1 MATSP
6 LPYHRDDLERVLL
19 ARAGEIV
26 AAAGPEALSL
36 RELGRR
42 ADVSRAAPYHYF
54 PTKAA
59 LLHRLGEL
67 GFGRLA
73 ERIAKAMEEQ
83 AEPADKAVA
92 GFLAYLAFARGEPA
106 IFELMFANRLDR
118 GAVSEGSYPFS
129 SESARHA
136 FAILLDGVRSLDPDS
151 AEASVM
157 ERVNML
163 WAYAHGVCVLAIGDN
178 LKGVEAETLL
188 RRGIATLLAAM
199 PGR

>member
-1 MATSP
+1 MKIPAR
-6 LPYHRDDLERVLL
+6 PYHRDDLERVLL
-19 ARAGEIV
+19 ARAEEIV
-26 AAAGPEALSL
+26 AASGPEALSL

-59 LLHRLGEL
+59 LLHRLGEI
-67 GFGRLA
+67 GFSRLA
-73 ERIAKAMEEQ
+73 DGIARAME
-83 AEPADKAVA
+83 AEADPTGKAVA

-118 GAVSEGSYPFS
+118 GDAREGGYPFS
-129 SESARHA
+129 SESARRA
-136 FAILLDGVRSLDPDS
+136 FAILVDGVRSLEPDA

-163 WAYAHGVCVLAIGDN
+163 WAYAHGVCVLALGDN

-188 RRGIATLLAAM
+188 RKGITALLATAS
-199 PGR
+199 GG